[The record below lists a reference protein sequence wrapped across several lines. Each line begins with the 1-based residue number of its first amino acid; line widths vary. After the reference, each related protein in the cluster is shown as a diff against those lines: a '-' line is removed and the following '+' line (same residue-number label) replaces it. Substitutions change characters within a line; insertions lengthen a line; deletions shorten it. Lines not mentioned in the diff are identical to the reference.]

1 MKNLWCRP
9 AGLRMPVRFLV
20 GLCLTI
26 LTMGVCFKAD
36 MAEAQEIMPYE
47 FTVLPVGT
55 NLALGY
61 YGYGHNTDYSVAR
74 GPTFRNSGLET
85 HVGIARFV
93 HYNEIAGMRVGVQV
107 FQVFGGLQDARIG
120 GQSLPS
126 AFGAQNITL
135 SAFFWPYINEDT
147 KTAVIVVGFLNPPT
161 GTYDRFAPLNLG
173 DNRMRGTI
181 QVGLQQG
188 FGDHLGLD
196 LAYDAQFYGD
206 NDRAF
211 PGTALLSQGT
221 THRLQAWMNWRWNP
235 SFTTS
240 IGYTGIWGGEQTLNG
255 LLNGT
260 RTEIQRIRFHTG
272 YFIDPTLQVGL
283 ELNHDLR
290 AVGGFKQDFGAI
302 FRVLKAF

>member
-1 MKNLWCRP
+1 
-9 AGLRMPVRFLV
+9 
-20 GLCLTI
+20 
-26 LTMGVCFKAD
+26 
-36 MAEAQEIMPYE
+36 
-47 FTVLPVGT
+47 
-55 NLALGY
+55 
-61 YGYGHNTDYSVAR
+61 
-74 GPTFRNSGLET
+74 
-85 HVGIARFV
+85 
-93 HYNEIAGMRVGVQV
+93 
-107 FQVFGGLQDARIG
+107 LQDARIG
-120 GQSLPS
+120 GQSLPN

-147 KTAVIVVGFLNPPT
+147 KTAIIVVGFLNPPT

-173 DNRMRGTI
+173 DNRMRGSI
-181 QVGLQQG
+181 QIGLQEG
-188 FGDHLGLD
+188 FGENFGLD

-211 PGTALLSQGT
+211 PGSGILRQEA

-235 SFTTS
+235 SFSTS
-240 IGYTGIWGGEQTLNG
+240 IGYTGIWGGDQTLNG

-283 ELNHDLR
+283 ELNHDVR
-290 AVGGFKQDFGAI
+290 AVGGFKQDFGAV